1 MDYSAYLSAAASTYP
16 DRAALVFRDTTTT
29 YAELDAL
36 VNKLARRL
44 VERGA
49 TKAPVAWVAY
59 NEPLVIA
66 LALAISRAGG
76 TGVPINARLIPSEM
90 GYILA
95 DSGAGTFVV
104 DASFASDA
112 KALAA
117 EHPALERVLVIS
129 DGEASS
135 GLETL
140 GELVE
145 GADAGD
151 LGLDIPEET
160 IAVIMYTSG
169 TTGRPKGALR
179 TQRSNLWLVANS
191 ALGMHR
197 RREDVDLFNLP
208 VFGIGFAM
216 HIPPMFLAG
225 GSVVLDRIFDP
236 ARAWQLL
243 EAHGVTRTFFA
254 PTMLAA
260 MLEVEGHERFDVSSL
275 HTVGVAYEFPRKLRE
290 RAFERFGA
298 EKFINMYGL
307 TEAQLFCTKPGEFA
321 LDPTSAGTPMGF
333 MRSRIVDGEGRELP
347 RGETGEITLQGPTVM
362 SGYKGM
368 PDETA
373 AALRDGWLHTG
384 DLGHL
389 DAAGNLHFAGRK
401 KEIVKSG
408 GFNVDPTEVENVL
421 LELEGVREAAIVGE
435 PDERWGE
442 AVVGF
447 VVLDSDGPGEDL
459 LEAHCRERLAGFK
472 IPKRFV
478 MIDELPK
485 NPTGKVERGKLR
497 ALCRQL
503 PL

>member
-1 MDYSAYLSAAASTYP
+1 MDYSTYLSAAASTYP
-16 DRAALVFRDTTTT
+16 DRVALVYQGASTS
-29 YAELDAL
+29 YAELESL
-36 VNKLARRL
+36 VNRLARRL

-49 TKAPVAWVAY
+49 TKAPIAWVAY

-76 TGVPINARLIPSEM
+76 TGVPINARLIPAEM

-104 DASFASDA
+104 DATLADEA

-117 EHPALERVLVIS
+117 EHPGVERVLVVADE
-129 DGEASS
+129 DGST

-140 GELVE
+140 GELVD
-145 GADAGD
+145 GADGVE
-151 LGLDIPEET
+151 LGLDVPEDT
-160 IAVIMYTSG
+160 VAVIMYTSG

-179 TQRSNLWLVANS
+179 TQRANLWLVANS

-225 GSVVLDRIFDP
+225 GAVVLDRIFDP
-236 ARAWQLL
+236 ARAWALL
-243 EAHGVTRTFFA
+243 EEHRVTRTFFA

-260 MLEVEGHERFDVSSL
+260 MLDVDGNEGFDVSSL

-333 MRSRIVDGEGRELP
+333 MRSRIVDEMRCEVP
-347 RGETGEITLQGPTVM
+347 RGEVGEITLQGPTVM

-368 PDETA
+368 PEETA

-384 DLGHL
+384 DLGYL
-389 DAAGNLHFAGRK
+389 DPAGNLHFAGRS

-447 VVLDSDGPGEDL
+447 VVLDADAPDEEAL
-459 LEAHCRERLAGFK
+459 RAHCRERLAGFK

-478 MIDELPK
+478 VIDELPK

-497 ALCRQL
+497 ALCAQ
-503 PL
+503 PAT